1 MKRSLLGLGLALS
14 VLLTACGGGAPPKL
28 EATPLPS
35 SSPLTKLSVRLDWS
49 ANAIHAPIFAALSQ
63 GFFQEEWLDV
73 TIQPASDKDDVLK
86 LVDTGLDQVGL
97 YYQSSVLKAPS
108 KGYDLQVFGAYVQHP
123 LNVLLVDDRAGI
135 ADLKGFDG
143 KKIGFTSDPM
153 PKGKP
158 STTAASIKEMVE
170 KAGGDWSKIELI
182 NVGDAAV
189 QALATKQVDAIAGV
203 YEYHE
208 GYLLAKEGIKTKAYR
223 LNEHGAPDFYELV
236 WVTKGLGAPE
246 QAAFLRAIE
255 KAVTWTEANP
265 AKATEA
271 LMKGAPTLKQEYVQ
285 ATVPLVLP
293 YLKGAGGAMSRE
305 RWETAADWLVAQGAI
320 PAKPDLSKLL
330 VQ

>member
-1 MKRSLLGLGLALS
+1 MKRSLLGLCVALS
-14 VLLTACGGGAPPKL
+14 LALTACGGAKSTQDPAP
-28 EATPLPS
+28 ATEK
-35 SSPLTKLSVRLDWS
+35 PLTKLSVRLDWS
-49 ANAIHAPIFAALSQ
+49 ANAIHAPIFAAQSE
-63 GFFQEEWLDV
+63 GFFKAEGLDV
-73 TIQPASDKDDVLK
+73 QIQPASDKDDVLK
-86 LVDTGLDQVGL
+86 LVDTGVDQIGL

-108 KGYDLQVFGAYVQHP
+108 KGYDLKVFGAYVQHP
-123 LNVLLVDDRAGI
+123 LNVLLVDDRAGV
-135 ADLKGFDG
+135 ADLKGLAG

-158 STTAASIKEMVE
+158 STTAAAIKQMVE
-170 KAGGDWSKIELI
+170 KAGGDWTKIELV

-208 GYLLAKEGIKTKAYR
+208 GYLLSKEGIKTKPYR

-236 WVTKGLGAPE
+236 WVTKGLPANQ

-271 LMKGAPTLKQEYVQ
+271 LMKAAPTLKQEYVE

-320 PAKPDLSKLL
+320 SAKPDLSKLL
-330 VQ
+330 AQ

>member
-1 MKRSLLGLGLALS
+1 MKKSLLGLCIALS
-14 VLLTACGGGAPPKL
+14 LALTACSGATTTKDPAPAAEK
-28 EATPLPS
+28 
-35 SSPLTKLSVRLDWS
+35 PLTKLSVRLDWS
-49 ANAIHAPIFAALSQ
+49 ANAIHAPIFAAQSE
-63 GFFQEEWLDV
+63 GFFKAEGLDV
-73 TIQPASDKDDVLK
+73 QIQPASDKDDVLK
-86 LVDTGLDQVGL
+86 LVDTGVDQVGL

-108 KGYDLQVFGAYVQHP
+108 KGYDLKVFGAYVQHP

-135 ADLKGFDG
+135 VDLKGFAG

-158 STTAASIKEMVE
+158 STTAAAIKQMVE
-170 KAGGDWSKIELI
+170 KAGGDWSKIELV
-182 NVGDAAV
+182 NVGEAAV

-246 QAAFLRAIE
+246 QAAFLRAIA

-265 AKATEA
+265 QKATTA
-271 LMKGAPTLKQEYVQ
+271 LMKAAPTLKQEYVE

-293 YLKGAGGAMSRE
+293 YLKGAGSAMSRE

-320 PAKPDLSKLL
+320 AAKPDLSKLL
-330 VQ
+330 AQ